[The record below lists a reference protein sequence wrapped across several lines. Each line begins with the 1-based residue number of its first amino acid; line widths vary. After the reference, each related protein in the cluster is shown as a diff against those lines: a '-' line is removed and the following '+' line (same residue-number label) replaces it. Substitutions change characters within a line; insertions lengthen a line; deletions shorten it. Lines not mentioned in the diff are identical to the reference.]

1 VEGDVARLMRSK
13 NECLQ
18 YYFSEIK
25 PWNPGLLA
33 VQREVWIQ
41 IYEIP
46 LHIWGENLFKMV
58 GKSLGT
64 FLDFDMETASMARF
78 DVARL
83 KILTT
88 TWAFIDVAIKVEVEG
103 VVFDLW
109 VVEERGRNRSVVVM

>member
-1 VEGDVARLMRSK
+1 
-13 NECLQ
+13 
-18 YYFSEIK
+18 
-25 PWNPGLLA
+25 
-33 VQREVWIQ
+33 
-41 IYEIP
+41 
-46 LHIWGENLFKMV
+46 
-58 GKSLGT
+58 
-64 FLDFDMETASMARF
+64 METASMARF